1 MDKIKKDDDW
11 ISVEDRLPN
20 PYEEVLCYLWDGC
33 YIIGYYIGFRWILDI
48 ERIDSRDITHWQPL
62 PKPPKKEC

>member
-11 ISVEDRLPN
+11 ISVKDRLPS

-33 YIIGYYIGFRWILDI
+33 YIIGCHIGFRWVLDI

-62 PKPPKKEC
+62 PEPPKGA